1 MGFVLNVDLE
11 TSAGPSHEVYVRV
24 ESLTYNKV
32 TSMVQFQ
39 ITYWQDRD
47 HAIRFNRTTLDEPRR
62 NAVGLVQERVLYF
75 EDENSDGIEI
85 LFPHHLK
92 VPLATKR
99 EVDVPEYGIVSV
111 EKEVPY
117 VSFDEN
123 GDEITKYRKVVTEEK
138 KLIGKEKKEVE
149 VIDTSLLS
157 NIMDFCY
164 GKIKEMLATHIP
176 EDKIIT
182 VK

>member
-11 TSAGPSHEVYVRV
+11 TSQGPSHEVYVRI
-24 ESLTYNKV
+24 ESLSFNKV

-39 ITYWQDRD
+39 ITYWIDQE
-47 HAIRFNRTTLDEPRR
+47 HAIRFNRTTLEEPKR

-75 EDENSDGIEI
+75 ENDDSEGVEI

-92 VPLATKR
+92 VPLVTKK
-99 EVDVPEYGIVSV
+99 ETEIPEYGIKSI

-117 VSFDEN
+117 ISFDEN
-123 GDEITKYRKVVTEEK
+123 GDEITKYRKVMKEERVQ
-138 KLIGKEKKEVE
+138 IGVKKEVLE
-149 VIDTSLLS
+149 VIDTSLLG
-157 NIMDFCY
+157 NIMEFCY
-164 GKIKEMLATHIP
+164 DKIKEMLIKHIP
-176 EDKIIT
+176 EDSIMT